1 MIRKIIIWIVG
12 HKKVILTFLAALLAL
27 LCAIFNITACG
38 VTKAIVRNN
47 ADSTT
52 TTITVSTSNPTT
64 VQVDPNVSIK
74 FNKDSTKINAK

>member
-1 MIRKIIIWIVG
+1 MIKKILLWIVG
-12 HKKVILTFLAALLAL
+12 HKKVIFSFLAALFAL

-74 FNKDSTKINAK
+74 FNKDSTKIDAK

>member
-1 MIRKIIIWIVG
+1 MIKKILLWLVG
-12 HKKVILTFLAALLAL
+12 HKKVILTFLAALFAL
-27 LCAIFNITACG
+27 ICAIFNVTACG

-52 TTITVSTSNPTT
+52 TTITVSTSNPTS
-64 VQVDPNVSIK
+64 VQVDPNVRID